1 MCRLATAYQNYHLE
15 ARRSVSYEPWFWN
28 TTPWFFFFY
37 DFFLWIF
44 GVTLN
49 KCRKVTVYLTFSV
62 ARCFSQ
68 LGLCFVS
75 KWTAPAVHCAKFSK
89 FRKTATRA
97 AMCCKVGIMWDQVG
111 FVFFCL
117 CHNDGLY
124 FSHCVIYWSSYR
136 ALGLVINSTVILDLN
151 DLVFLQWTLAFIV
164 RLLSSPAHYLSM
176 GSCHC
181 QSELV
186 SLWISQ
192 NIWPIFDD
200 CSINCNNIQ

>member
-15 ARRSVSYEPWFWN
+15 ARRSVSYEPLVILEHCAMI
-28 TTPWFFFFY
+28 FFSFL
-37 DFFLWIF
+37 FLWIF

-75 KWTAPAVHCAKFSK
+75 KWTVPAVHCAKFSHLEK
-89 FRKTATRA
+89 QPHEQPCA
-97 AMCCKVGIMWDQVG
+97 ARLELCEIKWGL
-111 FVFFCL
+111 FFKRF

-151 DLVFLQWTLAFIV
+151 SLVFLQWTLAFIV
-164 RLLSSPAHYLSM
+164 RLLSSSTHYLSM
-176 GSCHC
+176 GNCHC

-186 SLWISQ
+186 SL
-192 NIWPIFDD
+192 
-200 CSINCNNIQ
+200 